1 VGRAEEGALLQRMKL
16 DFELTTFHNI
26 LQGSALSSEY
36 LDSTSESHKA
46 AAHGRSTVVQ
56 LLLNIDWLISL
67 LASLD
72 YDKPATVFNF
82 D

>member
-26 LQGSALSSEY
+26 LEDRALSSKY
-36 LDSTSESHKA
+36 LDSTSKSHKA

-56 LLLNIDWLISL
+56 LLLNIDWLLSL
-67 LASLD
+67 LTSLD
-72 YDKPATVFNF
+72 YDKPAIVFNF

>member
-1 VGRAEEGALLQRMKL
+1 MGRAEEGALLQRMKL

-36 LDSTSESHKA
+36 LDSMSESHKA
-46 AAHGRSTVVQ
+46 AAHRRSTVVQ

-72 YDKPATVFNF
+72 YDKPAIVFNF